1 MELPGGRAVS
11 NRIAPQ
17 VVVSA
22 TIYRMSL
29 SLKKLVLGAVLL
41 VLPFQGVAATMTLL
55 LCHGDAQ
62 AHTTHVTGA
71 PDRGTHHDGQPDE
84 GGASGNPGNH
94 LCCHGAVSASP
105 VVALP
110 AALPDF
116 PVRIVAPDLLPDLFV
131 PDRPQRPP
139 LA

>member
-1 MELPGGRAVS
+1 
-11 NRIAPQ
+11 
-17 VVVSA
+17 
-22 TIYRMSL
+22 MSL
-29 SLKKLVLGAVLL
+29 LFKKLVLVVVLL
-41 VLPFQGVAATMTLL
+41 VLPFQGVAATVSVL

-62 AHTTHVTGA
+62 AHATHTSGA
-71 PDRGTHHDGQPDE
+71 PDRGMHHDGQSDE
-84 GGASGNPGNH
+84 GGASGNPANH
-94 LCCHGAVSASP
+94 LCCHSAVSASP

-116 PVRIVAPDLLPDLFV
+116 PVRTLAPDLLPDLFV